1 MASSKAKAGVLGESG
16 PLKEAKGAGG
26 APPAGEAAANSRSYS
41 LEELDTVATVGEY
54 RAGLRG
60 PSGPDPQ
67 RERERCRG
75 FYRLQPAHHVIVCKH
90 AGPNPPGRSRS
101 MTRTWS
107 LDPSWASVP
116 PDGFCLRLG
125 QSCGRGAMES

>member
-60 PSGPDPQ
+60 PSGPDPHT
-67 RERERCRG
+67 ERERG
-75 FYRLQPAHHVIVCKH
+75 
-90 AGPNPPGRSRS
+90 AGGSTGCSQHTMSSSANMRAQTLLDGPG
-101 MTRTWS
+101 
-107 LDPSWASVP
+107 PGP
-116 PDGFCLRLG
+116 
-125 QSCGRGAMES
+125 

>member
-60 PSGPDPQ
+60 PSGPDPHTE
-67 RERERCRG
+67 REREREVQGVLQAAASTPCH
-75 FYRLQPAHHVIVCKH
+75 RLQTC
-90 AGPNPPGRSRS
+90 GPK
-101 MTRTWS
+101 
-107 LDPSWASVP
+107 PSWTVQVHDQNLESGP
-116 PDGFCLRLG
+116 LMGFCPT
-125 QSCGRGAMES
+125 